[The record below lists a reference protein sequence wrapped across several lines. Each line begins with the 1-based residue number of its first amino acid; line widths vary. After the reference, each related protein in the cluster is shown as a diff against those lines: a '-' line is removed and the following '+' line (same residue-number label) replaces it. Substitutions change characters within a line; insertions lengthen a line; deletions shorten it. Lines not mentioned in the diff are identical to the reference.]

1 MIEVLRFG
9 AARRSCLFYCAATC
23 EIWAGNTVNMM
34 MRHRRLPAIAVL
46 VAVIAIGAIYVH
58 SWGRNANG
66 GEASLADLKPR
77 EWALLVP
84 LVALTVLMGVLPNLF
99 LKPMA
104 PSVER
109 LINQATRGASF
120 EIRAR
125 R

>member
-1 MIEVLRFG
+1 MFQRVNYG
-9 AARRSCLFYCAATC
+9 
-23 EIWAGNTVNMM
+23 TVSEKN
-34 MRHRRLPAIAVL
+34 
-46 VAVIAIGAIYVH
+46 
-58 SWGRNANG
+58 
-66 GEASLADLKPR
+66 ASLADLKPR